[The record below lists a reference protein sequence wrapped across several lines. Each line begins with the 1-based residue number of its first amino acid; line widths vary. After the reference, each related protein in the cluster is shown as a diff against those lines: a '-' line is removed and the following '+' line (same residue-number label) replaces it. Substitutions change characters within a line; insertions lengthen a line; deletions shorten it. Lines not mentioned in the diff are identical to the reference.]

1 MDNKNLKMNVG
12 DLVFD
17 LPFGKEW
24 FKNNPFLSGN
34 EQGIVLEIVDFET
47 VFVMWQTGKI
57 TYANKDNIWKIND
70 ERLL

>member
-57 TYANKDNIWKIND
+57 SMTSIDYLGKIND
-70 ERLL
+70 NQ